1 MKKRTLLLLGVL
13 MTAACVLCACGGE
26 EEAEQTVTVDS
37 PEPVIQVISEE
48 SAPVVEE
55 VQEEVV
61 EETREGMYRSELS
74 NEWIDESLRDQR
86 PIAAMVDNE
95 KTALP
100 HFGLTKFADV
110 VYEITN
116 SKLNGGVTRFMVLV
130 KDWEAIDQLGSIRSV
145 RPTNLQIIPEWNAVI
160 CHDGGPFY
168 IDDYLARDYVENF
181 SGTFGRVNNGK
192 SREFTEY
199 ILTGDLDKN
208 FASKGYST
216 TYNEYYP
223 GPHYKFA
230 SEDNQVDLS
239 SDATA
244 INATHIQMP
253 YEHNKPFLDYKDGL
267 YYYSEYGAP
276 HVDAG
281 NNNEQLS
288 FKNLLLQNARYVVFD
303 DHGYMMFHSID
314 YNREGYYITNG
325 KAIKITWSKSEELSP
340 TKYYDMDGNE
350 ITLNTGR
357 TYVALVPDDIW
368 SNLEIE

>member
-1 MKKRTLLLLGVL
+1 MKKRTLLLLFAC
-13 MTAACVLCACGGE
+13 TAALAFSACGK
-26 EEAEQTVTVDS
+26 EEAEETPAADAA
-37 PEPVIQVISEE
+37 PEPVIQVISEDNT
-48 SAPVVEE
+48 APAIEEETEVVE
-55 VQEEVV
+55 
-61 EETREGMYRSELS
+61 EETREGMYRSELT
-74 NEWIDESLRDQR
+74 NEWIDESLKDQR
-86 PIAAMVDNE
+86 PIAVMVDNE

-100 HFGLTKFADV
+100 HFGLSKSDV
-110 VYEITN
+110 IYEITN
-116 SKLNGGVTRFMVLV
+116 STAGGGVTRLMVLV
-130 KDWEAIDQLGSIRSV
+130 KDWGNIEQLGSIRSV

-181 SGTFGRVNNGK
+181 SGTFSRVNNGK

-199 ILTGDLDKN
+199 ILPGDLDKN
-208 FASKGYST
+208 FDNKGYSR

-223 GPHYKFA
+223 GPHYKFS
-230 SEDNQVDLS
+230 SEENQIDLS
-239 SDATA
+239 SDSTA
-244 INATHIQMP
+244 VNATHIQMP
-253 YEHNKPFLDYKDGL
+253 YKHNKPYLDYKDGL
-267 YYYSEYGAP
+267 YYYSEYGSQ

-281 NNNEQLS
+281 NNNEPLT

-340 TKYYDMDGNE
+340 TRYYDMDGNE

-368 SNLEIE
+368 SDLEIE